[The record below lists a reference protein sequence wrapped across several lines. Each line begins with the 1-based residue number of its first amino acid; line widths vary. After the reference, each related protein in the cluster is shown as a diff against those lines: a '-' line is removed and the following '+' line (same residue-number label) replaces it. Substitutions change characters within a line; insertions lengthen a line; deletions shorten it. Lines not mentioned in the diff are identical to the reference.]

1 MKAAWVR
8 RVLSLS
14 PFCLQLTLSHTCT
27 QALCSQSPLGAPCPS
42 WSPGL
47 EEEHAQAQIK
57 SDDTGIPRHPTGPV
71 GIQGLR
77 ETIEWEPSGQA
88 EEPWR
93 TCFLR
98 PWETGSWGRRSG
110 IQSPAE
116 LINQCKE
123 ASVNQFI
130 FIELKS
136 VEHNVERSRWS

>member
-1 MKAAWVR
+1 M
-8 RVLSLS
+8 
-14 PFCLQLTLSHTCT
+14 
-27 QALCSQSPLGAPCPS
+27 
-42 WSPGL
+42 
-47 EEEHAQAQIK
+47 
-57 SDDTGIPRHPTGPV
+57 GPV
-71 GIQGLR
+71 GLQGLR
-77 ETIEWEPSGQA
+77 ETTLWESSGRQA
-88 EEPWR
+88 EPWGM
-93 TCFLR
+93 CFLR